1 MVFDKNCLKGR
12 RILVTGASSG
22 IGRATAIL
30 LARCGATI
38 IAMGR
43 DEQRLQETLGQLE
56 GDGHQ
61 LNLFD
66 LTGGDDIAECL
77 QLLTKDSSPL
87 NGIFHAAGVS
97 AVRPVKLSK
106 EKNFDDVFASSAKTA
121 LALARGA
128 SLRNVM
134 ADQSSIIFMSSV
146 AGQRGQ
152 AGMSIYS
159 AAKAAIDGMCK
170 SLAVEF
176 APRKITVNSIVAGA
190 VITEMHER
198 LTTSLSEDSVKDYHD
213 KHLLG
218 FGEATDIAHVAAF
231 LFSDAGRWVT
241 GASWLVDGGYMAR

>member
-77 QLLTKDSSPL
+77 QLLTK
-87 NGIFHAAGVS
+87 I
-97 AVRPVKLSK
+97 
-106 EKNFDDVFASSAKTA
+106 
-121 LALARGA
+121 AR
-128 SLRNVM
+128 
-134 ADQSSIIFMSSV
+134 
-146 AGQRGQ
+146 
-152 AGMSIYS
+152 
-159 AAKAAIDGMCK
+159 
-170 SLAVEF
+170 
-176 APRKITVNSIVAGA
+176 
-190 VITEMHER
+190 H
-198 LTTSLSEDSVKDYHD
+198 
-213 KHLLG
+213 
-218 FGEATDIAHVAAF
+218 
-231 LFSDAGRWVT
+231 
-241 GASWLVDGGYMAR
+241 